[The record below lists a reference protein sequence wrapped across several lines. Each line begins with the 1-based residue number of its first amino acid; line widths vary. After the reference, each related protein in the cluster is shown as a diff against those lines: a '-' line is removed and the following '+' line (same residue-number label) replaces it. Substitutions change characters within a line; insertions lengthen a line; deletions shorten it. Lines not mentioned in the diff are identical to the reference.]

1 MTTGLFVE
9 TYSRLKDNGVSCD
22 ACTRP
27 TSLPRSR
34 SANHRSCQQPGPGA
48 APAATAPGCR
58 RTDLSARVR
67 GCQGTPAA
75 FPTATASARWQ
86 APVPTGPVL
95 RLSLET
101 GGACAASVAS
111 LVPPPQPGPTHYII
125 KKPVLQH
132 ACRGRCVK
140 DLCSNAFG
148 IPKRGGSGGRV
159 EQSKPPARMQ
169 RPTTCV

>member
-1 MTTGLFVE
+1 MHLQAGHGSGSGVKQGSEKALHILGPSMTTGLFVE

-111 LVPPPQPGPTHYII
+111 LVPPPPSRAPPII
-125 KKPVLQH
+125 
-132 ACRGRCVK
+132 
-140 DLCSNAFG
+140 
-148 IPKRGGSGGRV
+148 
-159 EQSKPPARMQ
+159 
-169 RPTTCV
+169 